1 MASTVIKN
9 WDNNTWLSSNK
20 YINLFNKYLLEQ
32 ISLNS
37 NSEILDIGCG
47 RGKIIGNLSSILRLN
62 NKPTGIDL
70 VNHRDKDKRISFKKK
85 DAFSFFI
92 KNRKKFDL
100 IMIKQTI
107 HLFHLNKIKSLID
120 NCKKILNTNGKILV
134 FMMDPDNIQIPS
146 FKLMNRRLNI
156 SFKKDKTIS
165 KMLIK
170 IYSGKVLKSFVYN
183 VKITKKKYIKMIR
196 DRFISILLPMNLKDI
211 SKGVEEIEA
220 SFNERI
226 NFNDYLNCIIITK

>member
-1 MASTVIKN
+1 
-9 WDNNTWLSSNK
+9 
-20 YINLFNKYLLEQ
+20 
-32 ISLNS
+32 
-37 NSEILDIGCG
+37 
-47 RGKIIGNLSSILRLN
+47 
-62 NKPTGIDL
+62 
-70 VNHRDKDKRISFKKK
+70 
-85 DAFSFFI
+85 
-92 KNRKKFDL
+92 
-100 IMIKQTI
+100 MIKQTI

-183 VKITKKKYIKMIR
+183 VKITKKKVY
-196 DRFISILLPMNLKDI
+196 
-211 SKGVEEIEA
+211 
-220 SFNERI
+220 
-226 NFNDYLNCIIITK
+226 